1 MKTFFRFTLALLILG
16 IIGIIAEFLYHLP
29 SHSFNAFRYY
39 TLYGGGD
46 RCLKKLE
53 EQTKDFVSL
62 GTFERGHCR
71 VKNAVR
77 ISSFNKTELSGNL
90 TLSCPTAV
98 KVGKYFNEINAK
110 YIEHMGTYNCR
121 TIANSKVMSEHSYG
135 TAIDISIIDGASVKH
150 DWNKENEKG
159 NILSNAYE
167 VACGYFSNVLTPDTD
182 RAHHDHFH
190 FDNGYN
196 LFGKRCF

>member
-1 MKTFFRFTLALLILG
+1 
-16 IIGIIAEFLYHLP
+16 
-29 SHSFNAFRYY
+29 
-39 TLYGGGD
+39 
-46 RCLKKLE
+46 
-53 EQTKDFVSL
+53 
-62 GTFERGHCR
+62 
-71 VKNAVR
+71 VR
-77 ISSFNKTELSGNL
+77 ISSFNNTELSGDL

-98 KVGKYFNEINAK
+98 KVGKYLNEINAK

-135 TAIDISIIDGASVKH
+135 TAIDISNIDGASVEH

-159 NILSNAYE
+159 KILSNAYR
-167 VACGYFSNVLTPDTD
+167 VACKYFSNIFTPDTD